1 MRRRST
7 TTALLLAAA
16 LTGACGSS
24 GDVGRIQA
32 WDAQPPYLPPP
43 DPSLFA
49 RAERGES
56 PDRPRTSKATTPKP
70 APKAAPSDLAPASGA
85 PSDAEVAALLREAYG
100 GKGGQDIDQAAI
112 DGSGLA
118 ITPPTAPPKLV
129 ALIRAANQVARKPY
143 VYGGGHG
150 RNPNEIWEDSAYDCS
165 GSVSYALA
173 SAGYIDG
180 PMDSSSLARFGKP
193 GPGKWVTIYANAGH
207 AFMVVAG
214 LRFDTSGRQR
224 TGTRWQSA
232 DARSYAGFTV
242 RHPPGL

>member
-1 MRRRST
+1 MLRLVTMSV
-7 TTALLLAAA
+7 LLAAA
-16 LTGACGSS
+16 FLTACGSTA
-24 GDVGRIQA
+24 DVGSVQA
-32 WDAQPPYLPPP
+32 WNAQPPYLPPP

-49 RAERGES
+49 RAGAHAAA
-56 PDRPRTSKATTPKP
+56 TNGKATTPKP
-70 APKAAPSDLAPASGA
+70 APKAPRTALQPATGA
-85 PSDAEVAALLREAYG
+85 PSDAEVAAQLREAFG
-100 GKGGQDIDQAAI
+100 GKGGTNVDQAAI

-150 RNPNEIWEDSAYDCS
+150 RNPNEIWEDNAYDCS

-180 PMDSSSLARFGKP
+180 PMDSTALAAFGKP
-193 GPGKWVTIYANAGH
+193 GPGRWVTIYANAGH
-207 AFMVVAG
+207 AFMVAAG
-214 LRFDTSGRQR
+214 LRFDTSGRRR